1 MNADQLRNTFTKFFV
16 DRGHLALPAAS
27 LVPNDPSM
35 LFTIAGMV
43 QFKPYFLAE
52 APPPAPRATTVQ
64 PCVRTVDIDVTG
76 TSARHVTFFEMLG
89 NFSFGDYFKD
99 LAIAYA
105 WELLTGE
112 LGLDPEHLWVT
123 VHVSDDEAEALWRDI
138 PGLLP
143 GRLQRLD
150 EDNFWKMGETG
161 PCGPCSEIYFDRG
174 SQYGPGGGPAQG
186 GERYV
191 ELWNLVFI
199 QYNRHADGSLTEL
212 PQRNIDTGAGLD
224 RILTQIQGVESVFDT
239 DLIAPILDAASA
251 VTGRVYGSTEETD
264 VGLRIVADHARTF
277 TFLISEGVFPSNE
290 SRGYVLRR
298 LIRRAVL
305 MAQRLGAKG
314 LVTPDVIDVVTDVM
328 GGAYPKLQRDRD
340 LVKRIAVHEEE
351 AFLRTLRSGT
361 TLLEAE
367 LATGGSAVGGDIAF
381 QLHDTYGFPIDL
393 TEEIARE
400 RGIEVDRRGFD
411 IAMQEQRRR
420 AREAG
425 RAGTAAAEDVAAAW
439 SEIRMKFGPTQFLGY
454 QEVDVESRVLAVMP
468 SSVEHLFANVD
479 GEQAPDAAELIEV
492 FLDRTPFYAEAGGQ
506 VGDTGSITT
515 STGRVRVL
523 DATSV
528 VEGLTRHLGYL
539 LEGSIEAGQEAAA
552 AIDRERRESIRRNHT
567 GTHLLHWALRQV
579 LGDHVRQQGSL
590 VAPDRLRFD
599 FSHFGPMSE
608 EEIGRAE
615 DLVNSEILRNEPV
628 RVHETTRQEAEGA
641 GAMAFF
647 GEKYGDIVRVVEA
660 GDHSVELCGGTHVNA
675 LGTIGPL
682 QVVSE
687 ASIGSNTRRIEA
699 VTGEAS
705 LARLRLF
712 ERTVEEAAQRL
723 RTQPMDLPSALD
735 RLLASQRALEEQLRT
750 LRSEQLRN
758 EADVLAAEAGGAGAT
773 GGSATGRVVGRRDGL
788 EAGELRDLA
797 IAVRDH
803 PGVEAVGLAGVTGP
817 ERVALVVAAR
827 KGSGIDARAVAALAA
842 TAVGGGGGGTPELA
856 TAGGR
861 NVAGSEEALIQ
872 LGEALGRGPGEPEP
886 DGEVPA

>member
-1 MNADQLRNTFTKFFV
+1 MNANQLRNTFTKFFV

-52 APPPAPRATTVQ
+52 APPPGPRATTVQ

-76 TSARHVTFFEMLG
+76 TSASHVTFFEMLG

-112 LGLDPEHLWVT
+112 LGLDPERLWVT

-150 EDNFWKMGETG
+150 EDNFWRMGETG
-161 PCGPCSEIYFDRG
+161 PCGPCSEIFFDRG

-199 QYNRHADGSLTEL
+199 QYNRHADGSMTGL

-239 DLIAPILDAASA
+239 DLVAPILEAASV
-251 VTGRVYGSTEETD
+251 VTGRVYGSGEETD
-264 VGLRIVADHARTF
+264 VGLRIVADHARTL

-305 MAQRLGAKG
+305 VAQRLGAKG
-314 LVTPDVIDVVTDVM
+314 LVTPDVIDAVTEVM

-340 LVKRIAVHEEE
+340 LVKRIAAHEEE

-367 LATGGSAVGGDIAF
+367 LATGASVVGGDVAF

-400 RGIEVDRRGFD
+400 RGIEVDRSGFD
-411 IAMQEQRRR
+411 AAMELQRRR

-425 RAGTAAAEDVAAAW
+425 RAGTSTSEDVAAAW

-523 DATSV
+523 DATPV

-539 LEGSIEAGQEAAA
+539 VEGSIEAGQEAAA

-608 EEIGRAE
+608 EEIGRVE

-687 ASIGSNTRRIEA
+687 SSIGSNTRRIEA
-699 VTGEAS
+699 LTGEAS
-705 LARLRLF
+705 LAQFRLF

-723 RTQPMDLPSALD
+723 RTQASDLPSALD
-735 RLLASQRALEEQLRT
+735 RLLASQRALEEQLGT
-750 LRSEQLRN
+750 LRSEKLRN
-758 EADVLAAEAGGAGAT
+758 EADALAAEAGGAGGT
-773 GGSATGRVVGRRDGL
+773 DGSAIGRVVGRRDGL

-827 KGSGIDARAVAALAA
+827 KGSGIDARAVAVLAA
-842 TAVGGGGGGTPELA
+842 AAVGGGGGGTPELA

-861 NVAGSEEALIQ
+861 NVAGIEEALVK
-872 LGEALGRGPGEPEP
+872 LGEALGRGPDER
-886 DGEVPA
+886 A